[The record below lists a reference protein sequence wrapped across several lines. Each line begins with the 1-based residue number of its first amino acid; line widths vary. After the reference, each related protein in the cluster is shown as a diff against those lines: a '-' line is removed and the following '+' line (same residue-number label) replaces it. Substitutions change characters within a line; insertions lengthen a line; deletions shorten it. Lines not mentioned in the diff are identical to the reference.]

1 LILEELHYISGFG
14 FSFDQQLFNFLN
26 RVYYQELELT
36 PRGLW
41 LGPHPWLDLFLP
53 KSKVLEFDS
62 KVMKGIFKGNNA
74 FGTVLF
80 FPMYKAL

>member
-1 LILEELHYISGFG
+1 M
-14 FSFDQQLFNFLN
+14 
-26 RVYYQELELT
+26 RYQELEFT
-36 PRGLW
+36 PLGQW

-62 KVMKGIFKGNNA
+62 KVMKGIFKGNDA